1 MSVPCV
7 RRSVLGWLVE
17 TTHRVCPYSKGGPAR
32 MISPGLA
39 SIASDTFVKIS
50 IKRAYEDAEPTD
62 GYRVLVDRIWPRG
75 RSRQILALSD
85 WLKDIAPSAKLRQ
98 WFGHEPARWQ
108 VFQDRY
114 QQELASPEQ
123 QARLHSLL
131 AAAGKGPLTLVYGAA
146 DKEHNQAV
154 VLRQVLLRMR
164 QRL

>member
-1 MSVPCV
+1 MTETVNDA
-7 RRSVLGWLVE
+7 RGIGWL
-17 TTHRVCPYSKGGPAR
+17 TL
-32 MISPGLA
+32 SPGLA
-39 SIASDTFVKIS
+39 SIASDTSVKIS

-114 QQELASPEQ
+114 RQELASPEQ

-131 AAAGKGPLTLVYGAA
+131 DAAGKGPLTLVYGAA

-154 VLRQVLLRMR
+154 VLRQVLLTIS
-164 QRL
+164 QRP